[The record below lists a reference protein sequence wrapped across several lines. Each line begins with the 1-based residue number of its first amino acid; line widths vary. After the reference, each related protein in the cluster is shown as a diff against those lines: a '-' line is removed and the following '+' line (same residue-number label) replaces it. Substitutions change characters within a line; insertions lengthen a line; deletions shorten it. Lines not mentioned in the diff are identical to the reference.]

1 MTHTAKQ
8 LIAASNLAMATR
20 TKEDLELVYDG
31 VMIALDKIDVFAL
44 NDDDAIA
51 LDKATE
57 KALDIIAA

>member
-8 LIAASNLAMATR
+8 LIAALNLAMATR